1 MAAVIGFAV
10 YSLNQDS
17 DNCHILVGLTFDL
30 VFVMSVANKSF
41 AVVLELAPEPVTD
54 AEQLK

>member
-1 MAAVIGFAV
+1 MAAVIVFAE

-17 DNCHILVGLTFDL
+17 DSFHSFVGLTFGL
-30 VFVMSVANKSF
+30 VFVMSVVNKSF

-54 AEQLK
+54 AKQLK